1 MQESVKLVE
10 GSFNVSGMAAAVLV
24 GVARAVLT
32 MSGVTVAVVG
42 PESAASLT
50 VSLVHASPKAAI
62 RAPVCLVKCFY
73 AGLQTGRMS
82 FDPPVSSRFGFSK
95 LRTGDL
101 TS

>member
-1 MQESVKLVE
+1 
-10 GSFNVSGMAAAVLV
+10 MAAAVLV
-24 GVARAVLT
+24 DVARTVLRV
-32 MSGVTVAVVG
+32 SGVTVAVVG
-42 PESAASLT
+42 PESAISLT

-62 RAPVCLVKCFY
+62 RATSVLVKYFY
-73 AGLQTGRMS
+73 AVVQTGLMS